1 LQLHN
6 LAQLIQHC
14 RQGDTLAWEQMVRE
28 YQSRIFGLA
37 HYFLGNS
44 SEAQDYTQEAFI
56 KIFRG
61 LAGFQGTADEFVP
74 SGFSN

>member
-1 LQLHN
+1 ML
-6 LAQLIQHC
+6 
-14 RQGDTLAWEQMVRE
+14 RE
-28 YQSRIFGLA
+28 YQAGIFGLA
-37 HYFLGNS
+37 HYFLRKS
-44 SEAQDYTQEAFI
+44 SEAQDCTQEAFI